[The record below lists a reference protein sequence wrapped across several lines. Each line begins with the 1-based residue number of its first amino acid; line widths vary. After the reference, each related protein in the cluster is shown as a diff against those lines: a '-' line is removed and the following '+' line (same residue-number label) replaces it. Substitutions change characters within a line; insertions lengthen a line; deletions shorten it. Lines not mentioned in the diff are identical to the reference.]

1 MSSQKRILCVE
12 DDRSTYELIALLLSD
27 YEVIMAGNKADALR
41 LASCENF
48 DLYILDY
55 HLPDGF
61 GAEISGYIRASDPQ
75 TPIIFSTSDYFLT
88 KTQIHTIGAQRLVRK
103 GMSFNKDLEA
113 AVSDLLDRSS

>member
-12 DDRSTYELIALLLSD
+12 DDRSTYELIALLLSN
-27 YEVIMAGNKADALR
+27 YEVIMASNKADALR
-41 LASCENF
+41 LASIESF

-61 GAEISGYIRASDPQ
+61 GTEVCGYIRASDQ
-75 TPIIFSTSDYFLT
+75 KTPIIFSTSDDLLT
-88 KTQIHTIGAQRLVRK
+88 KTHLNTIGAQHLVRK

-113 AVSDLLDRSS
+113 AVSDLLGRAA